1 MFNVYVYYRLD
12 SGHADE
18 AEPRVRAMMAHL
30 CCKFG
35 VTAQLQ
41 KKSGDPLLWM
51 ESYAAVTNLEALKVG
66 LTRAVEEYDISV
78 FIDGERHLECF
89 HSDDTALTRC

>member
-12 SGHADE
+12 PHHVDA
-18 AEPRVRAMMAHL
+18 AETQIRALMASVS
-30 CCKFG
+30 CRCA

-41 KKSGDPLLWM
+41 KKRGEPLLWM
-51 ESYAAVTNLEALKVG
+51 ESYAGVKDPDVLGRELA
-66 LTRAVEEYDISV
+66 RAVAEYDVGV

-89 HSDDTALTRC
+89 HCDAT